1 MVHFETLKSGDYV
14 NKLIE
19 VKEFDFITCNEINK
33 EGPQNLSKKQFE
45 SLVDT
50 VTELENGSND
60 FSVFD
65 FLEIKR
71 RKSFG
76 RVISFKNYVGL
87 IHLRDG
93 RQIQILPKIDF
104 GQEKD
109 ETKAV
114 FIKMIRSMRDFQGK
128 VFNDALLHSDRMN
141 IYEIFISLY
150 LQAVRQIVKKG
161 LKSSYLT
168 REDNLGFYKGKLQV
182 SEHIKKNFAHKERFY
197 VSYDE
202 FQQNRPENRLIK
214 ATLIKLRMLTTSM
227 NNAREIRQLLAAFDE
242 IEPSRNYEHDFS
254 KVIIDRNMQDYKE
267 VLQWSKVFL
276 LNKSFTM
283 FSGIFHAKAIL
294 FPMEKVFECYVAQ
307 ELKKQF
313 SDETG
318 WSYKTQEKGKYLF
331 TEPQKFALRPDI
343 VISKN
348 NNTVIMDTKWK
359 RLINN
364 DRENYGIS
372 TADMYQMYVYSKRY
386 GAKDI
391 WLLYPKTD
399 VMNNDLKI
407 KYESKD
413 VSNNSL
419 HETVIHVFFVNV
431 ADIKN
436 SLKKLKDEV
445 INHTKESSP

>member
-1 MVHFETLKSGDYV
+1 M

-45 SLVDT
+45 SLVDA

-114 FIKMIRSMRDFQGK
+114 FIKMIRSMQDFQGK

-150 LQAVRQIVKKG
+150 LQAVRLIVKKG
-161 LKSSYLT
+161 LRSSYLT

-242 IEPSRNYEHDFS
+242 IEPSRNYEHDFL

-283 FSGIFHAKAIL
+283 FSGIFHSKAIL

-313 SDETG
+313 SHEIG
-318 WSYKTQEKGKYLF
+318 WSYNTQDKGKFLF

-364 DRENYGIS
+364 DSIS

-386 GAKDI
+386 GAKHI

-399 VMNNDLKI
+399 VINSEFIK

-413 VSNNSL
+413 ESNDSL
-419 HETVIHVFFVNV
+419 RETVVHVFFV
-431 ADIKN
+431 DIANNKIEK
-436 SLKKLKDEV
+436 SLKKLKQEV
-445 INHTKESSP
+445 FDCVKES